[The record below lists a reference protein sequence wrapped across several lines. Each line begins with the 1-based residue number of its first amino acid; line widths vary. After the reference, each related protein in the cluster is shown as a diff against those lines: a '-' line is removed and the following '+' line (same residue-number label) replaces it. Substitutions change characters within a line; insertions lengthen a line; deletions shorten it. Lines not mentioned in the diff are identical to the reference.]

1 MKILYFALLR
11 DATGKKEEDWH
22 RPEATLG
29 DLLRD
34 LVVKYGHEF
43 ERWVLKDGDLWDL
56 VIILVNGN
64 DVRQM
69 QRLKTPL
76 APNDTVVIFPPV
88 GGG

>member
-11 DATGKKEEDWH
+11 DITHKKEEDWH
-22 RPEATLG
+22 QAEATLG

-34 LVVKYGHEF
+34 LVAQYGHEF
-43 ERWVLKDGDLWDL
+43 ERWVLKDGDLWNL

-69 QRLKTPL
+69 QKLKTTL
-76 APNDTVVIFPPV
+76 APGDTVVIFPPL

>member
-1 MKILYFALLR
+1 MHILYFALLR
-11 DATGKKEEDWH
+11 DITRKKEEEW
-22 RPEATLG
+22 PQPVATLG

-34 LVVKYGHEF
+34 LVAQYGREF
-43 ERWVLKDGDLWDL
+43 DRWVLKDGDLWDL

-76 APNDTVVIFPPV
+76 APNDTVVIFPPL